1 MKSSKKKHRP
11 LLYSTCDED
20 SRSEAR
26 ALDITEGDDVLSV
39 TGSACRT
46 LSLLVNN
53 PRTVTSVDSSA
64 GQNYLLELK
73 LAAIR
78 HFSYDTLLEFL
89 GVDRSPD
96 RWALFEE
103 LIPALSPG
111 AVEYFTH
118 YRRAVRRGVIL
129 AGRHEQLYV
138 RVVAPMLRALYGPA
152 IRELFAAPDLDR
164 QRSTYRQRIDGVL
177 WRSMVRHGFSERML
191 RRVLNDHTYNVVVDV
206 GHCGKYVLERLDHTL
221 TNHLVRDNDWVSF
234 MFHGRYPDR
243 EVLPHYLRRDNVK
256 AIRTA
261 TTRVNPVHA
270 DLTGYLR
277 DLPDQSVDKFS
288 LSDVTSCINH
298 EQFAALMS
306 EVVRTARPGAHICY
320 RNCFAR
326 HRPGPEL
333 LDVLERDDELC
344 AALDFD
350 DYAFVYVFEIFS
362 VRDKVDRSPME
373 GKQSHVNPR
382 RE

>member
-1 MKSSKKKHRP
+1 MTSSKKRHRP

-26 ALDITEGDDVLSV
+26 AMGITEGDDVLSV

-53 PRTVTSVDSSA
+53 PRSVTSVDSSA
-64 GQNYLLELK
+64 GQNHLLELK

-89 GVDRSPD
+89 GVDHSSD
-96 RWALFEE
+96 RLALFEE
-103 LIPALSPG
+103 LVPALSPG
-111 AVEYFTH
+111 AVGYFRH
-118 YRRAVRRGVIL
+118 YRRAVRNGVIL
-129 AGRHEQLYV
+129 AGRHERLY
-138 RVVAPMLRALYGPA
+138 RGIVAPVLRVLYGSA
-152 IRELFAAPDLDR
+152 IRELFAARDLDR
-164 QRSTYRQRIDGVL
+164 QRSVYRQRIDGPL
-177 WRSMVRHGFSERML
+177 WRSLVRNGFSERAL
-191 RRVLNDHTYNVVVDV
+191 RLVLNDHSYNVVVDV
-206 GHCGKYVLERLDHTL
+206 GHCGEYVLDRLDHTL
-221 TNHLVRDNDWVSF
+221 TNHLVSDNDWVSF

-243 EVLPHYLRRDNVK
+243 EVLPHYLRRENVT
-256 AIRTA
+256 AIRAA
-261 TTRVNPVHA
+261 TTLVTPVHA

-277 DLPDQSVDKFS
+277 GLPDRSLDKFS
-288 LSDVTSCINH
+288 LSDVTSCIDH
-298 EQFAALMS
+298 GQFTTLMS
-306 EVVRTARPGAHICY
+306 EVVRTARPGARICY

-333 LDVLERDDELC
+333 LDTLERDDELC

-362 VRDKVDRSPME
+362 VRDRAGPVADGQEAVACEPAT
-373 GKQSHVNPR
+373 
-382 RE
+382 